1 MVHLGN
7 SWDEILAEEFRQPYY
22 LELREFLK
30 KEYATKTVYPDMYHI
45 FEAFKRTPYENVKV
59 VILGQDPYH
68 GPGQAHG
75 LSFSVLPE
83 VRTPPSLVNIYK
95 ELQQDIGTKIPNN
108 GCLIS
113 WANQGVFLLNASLT
127 VRKGEAN
134 SHQKIGWE
142 RFTSRVIEI
151 LGKRQQP
158 MVFLLWGRNAME
170 KESMIPPNSPHL
182 ILKAPH
188 PSPFS
193 ADRGFF
199 GCRHFSKANEFLLA
213 QGMSSINWQIEDI

>member
-7 SWDEILAEEFRQPYY
+7 SWDEILAEEFKKPYY
-22 LELREFLK
+22 LKLREFLK
-30 KEYATKTVYPDMYHI
+30 KEYATETVYPDMYHI

-75 LSFSVLPE
+75 LSFSVLPK
-83 VRTPPSLVNIYK
+83 VKTPPSLVNIYK
-95 ELQQDIGTKIPNN
+95 ELQQDLGTRIPNN

-127 VRKGEAN
+127 VRRGEAN

-142 RFTSRVIEI
+142 QFTSRVIEI
-151 LGKRQQP
+151 LGERKQP
-158 MVFLLWGRNAME
+158 MVFLLWGKNAME
-170 KESMIPPNSPHL
+170 KEAMIPPHSPHL

-213 QGMSSINWQIEDI
+213 KGISSIDWQIEDI